1 MKKRIKKSNLF
12 KEFKAFISKGNALEL
27 AVGVIIASAF
37 TAIVNSIVGGMFNPV
52 ISLVFSSLG
61 VSTDGIGWVMNWRN
75 PNVWDIDEAVNIG
88 RCFNGTYNKDYAIY
102 FDLGS
107 LINAVLYF
115 VIVAIILFSI
125 IKVSRGIKLR
135 AEKLEKERLEKYYL
149 QHPEERP
156 KPVVEEKKPTE
167 VELLSEIRDQLL
179 ILNKKENDE

>member
-1 MKKRIKKSNLF
+1 MKKRIKKSQLF
-12 KEFKAFISKGNALEL
+12 KEFKTFISKGNAIEL

-37 TAIVNSIVGGMFNPV
+37 TAIVNSVVGGMFNPI

-75 PNVWDIDEAVNIG
+75 PNVWNVTDAVNIG

-115 VIVAIILFSI
+115 LIVAIILFSI
-125 IKVSRGIKLR
+125 VKISRGIKSR

-149 QHPEERP
+149 KHPEEKP
-156 KPVVEEKKPTE
+156 QPVVEEKKPTE
-167 VELLSEIRDQLL
+167 VDLLSEIRDQLL
-179 ILNKKENDE
+179 VLNKKDNNE